1 MGSIAFLETLFTQCN
16 QLNSAPDTV
25 FVAAPITLVQS
36 GQQRGDKLDSLT
48 YNIRQPNSYG
58 TQQISR

>member
-25 FVAAPITLVQS
+25 FVAVPITLVQS
-36 GQQRGDKLDSLT
+36 GQRRGDSL
-48 YNIRQPNSYG
+48 NS
-58 TQQISR
+58 